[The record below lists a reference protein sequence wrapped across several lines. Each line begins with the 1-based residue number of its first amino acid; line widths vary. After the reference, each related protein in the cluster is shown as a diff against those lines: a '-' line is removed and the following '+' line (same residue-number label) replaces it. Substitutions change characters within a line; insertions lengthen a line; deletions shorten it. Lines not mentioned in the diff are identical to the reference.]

1 MAVEGLG
8 RICVH
13 QRNGVNGSTR
23 DPVIAR
29 SVALEW
35 SARPPSTLLLFVWN
49 HLPAHPLPYLSER
62 TLLTLSLSPTHIQY
76 VCVAFNMQF
85 VRKNILSLWYG
96 FSFEYRL
103 HRYVLRDETNK
114 TRPHLH
120 IF

>member
-1 MAVEGLG
+1 MIRQARVERATPFNSALF
-8 RICVH
+8 RVEPPARTSPPLSF
-13 QRNGVNGSTR
+13 QTYVAYSLYPTR
-23 DPVIAR
+23 
-29 SVALEW
+29 
-35 SARPPSTLLLFVWN
+35 
-49 HLPAHPLPYLSER
+49 
-62 TLLTLSLSPTHIQY
+62 IQY

-114 TRPHLH
+114 TKPHLH